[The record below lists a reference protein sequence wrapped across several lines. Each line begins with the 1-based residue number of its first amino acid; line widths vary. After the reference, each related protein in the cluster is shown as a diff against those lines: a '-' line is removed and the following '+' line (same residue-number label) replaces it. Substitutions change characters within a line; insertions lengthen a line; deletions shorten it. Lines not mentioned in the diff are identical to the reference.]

1 MPTIIGNASGSG
13 GYDAVGNRLT
23 MTSTLGGVPSGS
35 FSYDANDRLSV
46 DTYNNNGN
54 TTASGGITNNYDFE
68 DRMTQHGSVTL
79 VYDGDGNRVS
89 ETAGGVTTKYLVDDL
104 NPTGVPQVLDEIVGG
119 SVNRTYAYGLQRISE
134 NQLVGSIWTPSL
146 YGYDGHG
153 NVRFLANTSGTVTD
167 TYQYDAFGM
176 PIASTGTTSNNYRY
190 SGERFDSSIGL
201 YDLRARYYN
210 QATGR
215 FWSMDPYPGKLS
227 RPSTLHKYAY
237 TGNNPVN
244 YIDPTGRVFDTTAL
258 WFKITAGTTLGAWV
272 LGETLEWAFACEGH
286 KAASAVPGT
295 SLPPFSLPLPSQLS
309 GGAVISR
316 PEPPPPQD
324 IGPPAEPCTLPTHLG
339 LPPQGPPSLGPPY
352 WPDPRPGGGPLGP
365 PTGPGEVD

>member
-134 NQLVGSIWTPSL
+134 NQLVGGSWTPSF

-153 NVRFLANTSGTVTD
+153 NVRFLANTAGAATD

-176 PIASTGTTSNNYRY
+176 PIVSTGTTANNYRY
-190 SGERFDSSIGL
+190 SGEQSDSNIGL

-210 QATGR
+210 QATGQLWTR
-215 FWSMDPYPGKLS
+215 DPFEGETCSPL
-227 RPSTLHKYAY
+227 TLNPYVYGAAD
-237 TGNNPVN
+237 PVN
-244 YIDPTGRVFDTTAL
+244 RFDPTGTLAVETATQQRSSLLTTVGLNAL
-258 WFKITAGTTLGAWV
+258 RAVIVCGYVEF
-272 LGETLEWAFACEGH
+272 
-286 KAASAVPGT
+286 ASAVVQIAKRLGK
-295 SLPPFSLPLPSQLS
+295 
-309 GGAVISR
+309 
-316 PEPPPPQD
+316 D
-324 IGPPAEPCTLPTHLG
+324 HL
-339 LPPQGPPSLGPPY
+339 L
-352 WPDPRPGGGPLGP
+352 
-365 PTGPGEVD
+365 